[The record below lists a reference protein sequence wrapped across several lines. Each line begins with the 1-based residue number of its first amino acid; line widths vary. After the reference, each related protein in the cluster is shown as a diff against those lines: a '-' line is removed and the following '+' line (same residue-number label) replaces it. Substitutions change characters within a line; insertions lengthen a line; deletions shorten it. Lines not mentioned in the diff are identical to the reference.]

1 MRPVPYTDT
10 TGTAGFGPSPVWS
23 SGDTTTE
30 TFHPLS
36 DLYAG
41 AEVSLVRASLE
52 LQHSSGDIEL
62 RVAVRYSDTAADDDW
77 TDDPVAFGPAFT
89 STEGATYGTEFVN
102 VGELTGITRKAYA
115 QFGVV
120 AKNAS
125 SAPADSIEMT
135 RACIRLDF
143 VCE

>member
-1 MRPVPYTDT
+1 MRPVPFTAT
-10 TGTAGFGPSPVWS
+10 TETAGFGPAPVWS

-62 RVAVRYSDTAADDDW
+62 RVAVRYSYTAVYDALR
-77 TDDPVAFGPAFT
+77 ALG
-89 STEGATYGTEFVN
+89 
-102 VGELTGITRKAYA
+102 
-115 QFGVV
+115 
-120 AKNAS
+120 S
-125 SAPADSIEMT
+125 SATSLRDSLADGMIRSPSARPSPAPKAPPMAPRSSMW
-135 RACIRLDF
+135 AS
-143 VCE
+143 